1 MSDTSLKQK
10 ILTILQERS
19 NGDGTPID
27 RETRLFEMG
36 DSLDRVETIMELEEQ
51 FELSIPDAEAE
62 QIQTVGGLIDYIE
75 QRLAA
80 PAGAAVAASAPES
93 TTPNDPSP

>member
-1 MSDTSLKQK
+1 MNDTSLEQK

-19 NGDGTPID
+19 GGDGTPID
-27 RETRLFEMG
+27 RETRLFEIG

-75 QRLAA
+75 QRLAT
-80 PAGAAVAASAPES
+80 PAGAAPVPES
-93 TTPNDPSP
+93 TTPNEPSP